1 MKSMDK
7 YIGKKLD
14 GRYEIRELIG
24 VGGMAMVY
32 KAYDSIDDRVVAIK
46 ILREEFASNEE
57 FRRRFKNESKAI
69 AILSHPN
76 IVKVYD
82 VSFGDTLQYIAME
95 YVDGITLKE
104 YIEQQGTLRWQEAV
118 HFTVQILKALE
129 HAHKKGIIHRDI
141 KPQNIILLQDG
152 TIKVAD
158 FGIARFS
165 GSGQRTMTE
174 KAIGSVH
181 YISPEQARGDEIDEK
196 TDVYSV
202 GVILYEMLSG
212 KLPFESDS
220 AVSVAIMQV
229 QANPASLKQMNPSV
243 PDGLEQITMKAMQ
256 KEPSQRY
263 QSASEML
270 SDIEAFRNDPDIR
283 FNYRYFVDN
292 EPTKYVPSVKA
303 KLAAEQEEEE
313 EPKKT
318 NIIPILSGIAGAV
331 IVVAAIF
338 VIFMVIKVGFGQTGN
353 YDTTAPDLIGKSYND
368 IINDPEYSQ
377 YSIVSKTTAYNSE
390 YEAGLIF
397 DQAPSPGRP
406 MKSNKPIEIMV
417 SLGAEKVVM
426 PDIVNERVDTAVSML
441 QGMGLKVKQLYK
453 YDDHVTK
460 DYIITSRPSVTE
472 DIAAGQSVVLVVS
485 RGPAGQTSYVPSV
498 VNLSS
503 EDARRRIL
511 ECGLAMGE
519 ITHQDSDKP
528 EGVVLAQTVAA
539 GDRVAGKTAVSLTVS
554 SGNRPSQTRT
564 LNIPL
569 PDENRVVTVSVEQD
583 GVNIYKENV
592 RLKDKKKLNIDIKG
606 SGTSKI
612 NIIFNGDGLNDFMYM
627 TFTFDLENNSYSD
640 VKTNP
645 LPKKE
650 ISTTQPTTHAE
661 EPTTSAPDEE
671 G

>member
-313 EPKKT
+313 PKKT

-612 NIIFNGDGLNDFMYM
+612 NVIFNGDGLNDFMYM

>member
-1 MKSMDK
+1 MDK

-313 EPKKT
+313 PKKT

-612 NIIFNGDGLNDFMYM
+612 NVIFNGDGLNDFMYM

>member
-1 MKSMDK
+1 
-7 YIGKKLD
+7 
-14 GRYEIRELIG
+14 
-24 VGGMAMVY
+24 
-32 KAYDSIDDRVVAIK
+32 
-46 ILREEFASNEE
+46 
-57 FRRRFKNESKAI
+57 
-69 AILSHPN
+69 
-76 IVKVYD
+76 
-82 VSFGDTLQYIAME
+82 
-95 YVDGITLKE
+95 
-104 YIEQQGTLRWQEAV
+104 
-118 HFTVQILKALE
+118 
-129 HAHKKGIIHRDI
+129 
-141 KPQNIILLQDG
+141 
-152 TIKVAD
+152 
-158 FGIARFS
+158 
-165 GSGQRTMTE
+165 MTE

-612 NIIFNGDGLNDFMYM
+612 NVIFNGDGLNDFMYM

>member
-313 EPKKT
+313 PKKT

-612 NIIFNGDGLNDFMYM
+612 NVIFNGDGLNDFMYM

-640 VKTNP
+640 VKTSP
-645 LPKKE
+645 LPKRE
-650 ISTTQPTTHAE
+650 TPTTQPATHAE
-661 EPTTSAPDEE
+661 EPTTNAPDEE
-671 G
+671 E